1 MARLSGTHSTI
12 MNFAQKQQ
20 SLRKLRPKYILRPF
34 IWKNDIGGVKMAN
47 RKKDPSKIGLSS
59 PQVKGQGTTT
69 EETGTMKADASRKKH
84 GR

>member
-1 MARLSGTHSTI
+1 M
-12 MNFAQKQQ
+12 
-20 SLRKLRPKYILRPF
+20 
-34 IWKNDIGGVKMAN
+34 IWKNDNGGERMAN
-47 RKKDPSKIGLSS
+47 RKKDPSKAGLNS